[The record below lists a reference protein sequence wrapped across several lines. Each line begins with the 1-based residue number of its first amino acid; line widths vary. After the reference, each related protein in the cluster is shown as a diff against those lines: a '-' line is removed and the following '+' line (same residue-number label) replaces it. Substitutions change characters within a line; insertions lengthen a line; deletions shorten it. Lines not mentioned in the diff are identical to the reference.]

1 MARYMLVYRG
11 EATELSEMSEGQAA
25 EVLGKWQTWMDR
37 VGSALV
43 DVGAPFGPGTA
54 VIDDGTSGQA
64 LGLSGYSIV
73 EADDLSEASRLAD
86 GHPFLS
92 EGLGN
97 YAIDVFELMPV
108 PFEA

>member
-1 MARYMLVYRG
+1 MAKYMMIYRG
-11 EATELSEMSEGQAA
+11 AATDLTALSEEQAA

-43 DVGAPFGPGTA
+43 DIGAPFGSGA
-54 VIDDGTSGQA
+54 SVVDDGGSTEA
-64 LGLSGYSIV
+64 LSLSGYSIV
-73 EADDLSEASRLAD
+73 EAEDLTEAASLTQ

-92 EGLGN
+92 EGRGN
-97 YAIDVFELMPV
+97 FAIDLFEMEPV

>member
-1 MARYMLVYRG
+1 MAKYMMIYRG
-11 EATELSEMSEGQAA
+11 AATDLTALSEEQAA

-43 DVGAPFGPGTA
+43 DIGAPFGSGTS
-54 VIDDGTSGQA
+54 VVDDGGSEEA
-64 LGLSGYSIV
+64 LSLSGYSIV
-73 EADDLSEASRLAD
+73 EAKDLPEAATLTQ

-92 EGLGN
+92 EGSGN
-97 YAIDVFELMPV
+97 FAIDVFELAPV